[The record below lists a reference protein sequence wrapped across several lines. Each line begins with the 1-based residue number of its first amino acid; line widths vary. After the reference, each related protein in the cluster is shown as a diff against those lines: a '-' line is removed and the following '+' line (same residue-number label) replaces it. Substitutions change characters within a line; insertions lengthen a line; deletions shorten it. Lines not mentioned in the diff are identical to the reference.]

1 MAGTIEMKTKRL
13 TLRRYR
19 PEDAGPLHQMFGIDP
34 AMYQYSGWNPYATIE
49 MTEESVRRCIEGY
62 ADCHSYGWA
71 IEAKDRLV
79 GTIGAYDYSPERN
92 SIEVGLSIARDC
104 WGLGYATE
112 ALKTVLSYLT
122 GDEGIATVTGWCASE
137 NAGSARAME
146 KAGMERTGVE
156 TGSLTVRNRTF
167 DKLLFQ
173 YDCKSGPPLEITGN
187 P

>member
-1 MAGTIEMKTKRL
+1 M
-13 TLRRYR
+13 
-19 PEDAGPLHQMFGIDP
+19 
-34 AMYQYSGWNPYATIE
+34 
-49 MTEESVRRCIEGY
+49 
-62 ADCHSYGWA
+62 
-71 IEAKDRLV
+71 
-79 GTIGAYDYSPERN
+79 
-92 SIEVGLSIARDC
+92 
-104 WGLGYATE
+104 
-112 ALKTVLSYLT
+112 LSYLT